1 MKKNIILAIAVIA
14 YSIPVIAQVQVG
26 VKGGINIATVKYK
39 VVGENT
45 ASIGYNA
52 GVLARVRIT
61 QDFFLQPEAQYSLKG
76 YRYNTNSSSG
86 TGTTRLNYFT
96 VPLLAGFNIG
106 DKFQGLIGP
115 EFGFLASANSVF
127 AGEKHKI
134 NGLFEHFDW
143 GLDLG
148 ATYKITKALGAEVRY
163 NFGFRGLIKGIVVD
177 ENGGLTGSTKDG
189 ANRVFQAGLYYLFV
203 K

>member
-1 MKKNIILAIAVIA
+1 MNKNTILAIAIIA
-14 YSIPVIAQVQVG
+14 SGVPAMAQVQVG

-39 VVGENT
+39 KIGENT
-45 ASIGYNA
+45 ASVGYNA
-52 GVLARVRIT
+52 GLLARIRVT
-61 QDFFLQPEAQYSLKG
+61 DGFFIQPEAQYSLKG

-96 VPLLAGFNIG
+96 VPLLAGFNIS

-115 EFGFLASANSVF
+115 EFGYLISANSVF
-127 AGEKHKI
+127 AGNKTKI
-134 NGLFEHFDW
+134 NDLFEHFDW

-148 ATYKITKALGAEVRY
+148 ATYKITNTLGVEARY
-163 NFGFRGLIKGIVVD
+163 NFGFRGLIKGIVLE
-177 ENGGLTGSTKDG
+177 ENGGLATSTKDG

>member
-1 MKKNIILAIAVIA
+1 M
-14 YSIPVIAQVQVG
+14 SQVQVG

-39 VVGENT
+39 VIGTNT
-45 ASIGYNA
+45 ASVGYNA
-52 GVLARVRIT
+52 GVLAQVRIT
-61 QDFFLQPEAQYSLKG
+61 QDFFIRPEVQYSLKG

-86 TGTTRLNYFT
+86 TGTTRLNYVA

-115 EFGFLASANSVF
+115 EFGFLVSANSVF
-127 AGEKHKI
+127 AGNKQKI
-134 NGLFEHFDW
+134 SDVFEHFDW

-163 NFGFRGLIKGIVVD
+163 NFGFRGLIKGIVT
-177 ENGGLTGSTKDG
+177 EQNGGLSGSTKDG